1 MKDLIGTFIL
11 THCFKIMVTG
21 FALSAAGIVLYAEM
35 IQKNPLMRRIGFIIA
50 VTGIGIY
57 LIGRIGVIIQRRK
70 IRKQR
75 MDART
80 SAGIE

>member
-1 MKDLIGTFIL
+1 MKDSIGNFIL
-11 THCFKIMVTG
+11 AHCFKIMVTG
-21 FALSAAGIVLYAEM
+21 FALSAIGIILYSEM
-35 IQKNPLMRRIGFIIA
+35 IQKDPLMRQIGFIVA